1 MSRLQTKT
9 QKPKIQTDTWQT
21 ATWGEYIE
29 AINQPAYAKARG
41 YYHDGR
47 MRIEMVPLG
56 NPHSRD
62 HYTASQAI
70 GLFAA
75 FKDVRLDGHDNCT
88 YRKTGCDEAQPDLSF
103 YIGESAAAIPWDVTI
118 IDLDHYPA
126 PDLVIEVAY
135 SSLADDKGEKR
146 LLYEALGIRE
156 YWIIDV
162 QTMQVTAFTMENGG
176 SRKITQSL
184 VLPGLDL
191 KLLEEAFRRSRETDH
206 SRVIAWLIQQFQA

>member
-1 MSRLQTKT
+1 MSQLQTKV
-9 QKPKIQTDTWQT
+9 QTDTWLP
-21 ATWGEYIE
+21 ATWDEYIE
-29 AINQPAYAKARG
+29 AVNDPTYAKASG

-62 HYTASQAI
+62 HYTTSHAI

-88 YRKTGCDEAQPDLSF
+88 YRKTGYDEAQPDLSF
-103 YIGESAAAIPWDVTI
+103 YIGDNAAAISWDVTI
-118 IDLDHYPA
+118 IDLDHSPP

-146 LLYEALGIRE
+146 LLYEALGVRE

-162 QTMQVTAFTMENGG
+162 QNMQIIAFTIENGG
-176 SRKITQSL
+176 SRKITQSR

-191 KLLEEAFRRSRETDH
+191 ALLEEAFRRSRETDH
-206 SRVIAWLIQQFQA
+206 SRVIAWLVEQFQA